1 MTASVRQI
9 RVWPQAPAQGT
20 GIAVCK
26 YGGSSLATVDRI
38 RRIASSVAEN
48 HSRRG
53 PGVVVVSARGDTTDE
68 LLADADHF
76 GGARTTREADQ
87 LLATG
92 ECASAAFMAMAI
104 TEHGAP
110 AVSLTGSQ
118 AGIAAA
124 GKHGEGVIAHINP
137 GRILSS
143 LQAGTTVVVAGFQ
156 GINENED
163 VITLGRGGSDTTAV
177 ALAAALRAAYCEIY
191 TDVAGVFTADPRMV
205 PDARPLA
212 EIPVGV
218 MAEMAFAGAKVLH
231 SRAVELAAMYGVE
244 LRVADARSPDAGTW
258 ITGEDETAMFESQG
272 AVVAVA
278 HDTDV
283 ARVLIRSAD
292 GDSGLAADVLG
303 LLSSY
308 SVPVDLVAR
317 SGPQEAEFRMGFT
330 MRRSDLGEVRIPLER
345 LVSTSPDGAIR
356 IDEKTAKIS
365 LIGVGLLNRPGY
377 TAQMLSALA
386 AAGISTSWISTSQL
400 RSSAVIPLD
409 RVAEAV
415 LLLHREFGLG
425 AEASAGDRL
434 SAA

>member
-1 MTASVRQI
+1 
-9 RVWPQAPAQGT
+9 
-20 GIAVCK
+20 
-26 YGGSSLATVDRI
+26 
-38 RRIASSVAEN
+38 
-48 HSRRG
+48 
-53 PGVVVVSARGDTTDE
+53 VVVT
-68 LLADADHF
+68 
-76 GGARTTREADQ
+76 
-87 LLATG
+87 
-92 ECASAAFMAMAI
+92 
-104 TEHGAP
+104 
-110 AVSLTGSQ
+110 
-118 AGIAAA
+118 
-124 GKHGEGVIAHINP
+124 
-137 GRILSS
+137 
-143 LQAGTTVVVAGFQ
+143 GFQ
-156 GINENED
+156 GINEHED

-177 ALAAALRAAYCEIY
+177 ALAAVLRAAHCEIY

-212 EIPVGV
+212 RIPVGV
-218 MAEMAFAGAKVLH
+218 MTEMAFAGAKVLH

-244 LRVADARSPDAGTW
+244 LRVADARSHDTGTR
-258 ITGEDETAMFESQG
+258 ITGEDEAGMFESQG

-292 GDSGLAADVLG
+292 GDSDLAADVLG

-317 SGPQEAEFRMGFT
+317 SGPQETEFRMGFT
-330 MRRSDLGEVRIPLER
+330 MRRSDLGEVRLPLER
-345 LVSTSPDGAIR
+345 LVSISPDGAIR
-356 IDEKTAKIS
+356 IDERTAKIS

-386 AAGISTSWISTSQL
+386 AAGIPTSWISTSQL

-425 AEASAGDRL
+425 AQTRAGDRL
-434 SAA
+434 NAA